1 MPASGSRQG
10 AGGEAGVKAE
20 VAKPLGE
27 LLAGTLNAG
36 GR

>member
-10 AGGEAGVKAE
+10 TGSEAGVKAE
-20 VAKPLGE
+20 VAKPLGY
-27 LLAGTLNAG
+27 LLAGTLNTG